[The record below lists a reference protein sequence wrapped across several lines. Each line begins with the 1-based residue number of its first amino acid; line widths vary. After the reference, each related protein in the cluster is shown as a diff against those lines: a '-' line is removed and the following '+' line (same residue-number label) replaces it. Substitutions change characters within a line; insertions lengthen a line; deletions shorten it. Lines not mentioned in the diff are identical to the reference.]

1 MSAEIL
7 RRSIDSLIRKI
18 LQEKARQSVAPT
30 EELNNLRSLPG
41 DMGSLEA
48 CETNVVENCVD
59 QKQMMDPKKC
69 WKVSNVKKNLKQ
81 KSLTC
86 KNGKS

>member
-30 EELNNLRSLPG
+30 EKLNNLRSLPG

-48 CETNVVENCVD
+48 CETNVVENSVD
-59 QKQMMDPKKC
+59 QKQMMDPKRC
-69 WKVSNVKKNLKQ
+69 RKVSNVKKNLKQ